1 VGFDQSCR
9 PFVPRRQSTP
19 STLRHHARRV
29 KMTEYPRGEVPSICS
44 WDPSSP
50 AVNGE
55 VHSLTDDTA
64 TNAAA
69 TQGAI
74 SIPLHAR
81 MGLKILKRGKRT
93 IASMELN
100 DEVRGAF
107 DGSVH
112 GGMLATLADVTCALS
127 TWGSYDADAEVPVTT
142 DMHVRFY
149 RQPDSGPITAEATLV
164 HDGRRILTS
173 ECSIVDGKSRELARA
188 TATFMVVPRP

>member
-1 VGFDQSCR
+1 
-9 PFVPRRQSTP
+9 
-19 STLRHHARRV
+19 
-29 KMTEYPRGEVPSICS
+29 
-44 WDPSSP
+44 
-50 AVNGE
+50 
-55 VHSLTDDTA
+55 LTDDTA
-64 TNAAA
+64 TNAAV

-127 TWGSYDADAEVPVTT
+127 TWGGYDADAEVPVTT

-149 RQPDSGPITAEATLV
+149 RQPHSGPITAEAKLV
-164 HDGRRILTS
+164 HSGRRILTS
-173 ECSIVDGKSRELARA
+173 ECSIVDGNSRELARA